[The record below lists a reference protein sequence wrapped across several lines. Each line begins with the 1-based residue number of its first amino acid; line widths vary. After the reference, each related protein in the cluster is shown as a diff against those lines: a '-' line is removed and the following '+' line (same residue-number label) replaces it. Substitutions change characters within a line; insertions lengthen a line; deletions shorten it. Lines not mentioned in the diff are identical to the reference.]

1 MTDESVNE
9 DHRMK
14 TYVSL
19 DIGGTV
25 IKYGLIS
32 DSAEIIFKGS
42 KKPEAKKGGRK
53 FLKRLLE

>member
-19 DIGGTV
+19 DIGGTA
-25 IKYGLIS
+25 S
-32 DSAEIIFKGS
+32 SSADQ
-42 KKPEAKKGGRK
+42 
-53 FLKRLLE
+53 

>member
-9 DHRMK
+9 DYRMK
-14 TYVSL
+14 TYISL
-19 DIGGTV
+19 DIGGTA

-32 DSAEIIFKGS
+32 EKRKQKRVA
-42 KKPEAKKGGRK
+42 RK